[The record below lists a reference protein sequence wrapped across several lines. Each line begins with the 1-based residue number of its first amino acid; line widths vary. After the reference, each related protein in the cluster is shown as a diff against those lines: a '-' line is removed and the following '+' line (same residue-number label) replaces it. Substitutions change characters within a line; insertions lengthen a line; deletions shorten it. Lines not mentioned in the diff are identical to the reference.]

1 MSRHDRDDEL
11 AQFLTSVGAAW
22 YAIALDEI
30 MGWATAIG
38 GFRPGRVGGEGY
50 IVRGDELG
58 PEFADWIQHCATHPD
73 ARDTLTIVVSDIA
86 PDVVAR
92 IQILGARATTQVPTQ
107 EGRVVIAYNEVII
120 ETARQ
125 TPTP

>member
-1 MSRHDRDDEL
+1 M

-30 MGWATAIG
+30 MGWEQE
-38 GFRPGRVGGEGY
+38 RV
-50 IVRGDELG
+50 
-58 PEFADWIQHCATHPD
+58 A
-73 ARDTLTIVVSDIA
+73 
-86 PDVVAR
+86 
-92 IQILGARATTQVPTQ
+92 
-107 EGRVVIAYNEVII
+107 IAYDEVII